1 MPQFQKLG
9 SFYQRFLF
17 QILFN
22 YKIMFL
28 TSSVEGAITKDKVTS
43 FTHEFYWVFTQ
54 RCCRKAQTFF
64 TVAFAELKNHCM
76 LVWLWAFLVFWQTCE
91 ENRLVL
97 TTSLK
102 CVALCCQISSL
113 FCTVARFFEENAS
126 KLPKVSEASHEVD
139 GGSLT
144 TANALGSPTN
154 IFTEWQEFF
163 SGTLFNAVL
172 QLFLF
177 HAGER
182 RLGLLFWSKKK
193 IS

>member
-1 MPQFQKLG
+1 
-9 SFYQRFLF
+9 
-17 QILFN
+17 
-22 YKIMFL
+22 MFL

-43 FTHEFYWVFTQ
+43 FTHEFYWIFTQ
-54 RCCRKAQTFF
+54 RCCRKAQKFF

-91 ENRLVL
+91 ENRLIL

-182 RLGLLFWSKKK
+182 WLGLLFWSKLIRSVNKWKK
-193 IS
+193 AR

>member
-1 MPQFQKLG
+1 MSL
-9 SFYQRFLF
+9 
-17 QILFN
+17 I
-22 YKIMFL
+22 
-28 TSSVEGAITKDKVTS
+28 
-43 FTHEFYWVFTQ
+43 EFFTQ

-91 ENRLVL
+91 ENRLIL

-126 KLPKVSEASHEVD
+126 KLPKVSEASHEED